1 MEEKTEANENFI
13 KVLNKEKVLEFKLN
27 QKSGFEESEIIIKN
41 SSKENIISKVY
52 INNYKQFKCCPSILT
67 LQNNATCKIKVIMDN
82 KDYTIS
88 NSDVFL
94 IISHPFENSEEIS
107 DEKKLNEI
115 FKNNNL
121 KEKGQKEF
129 LVGYKK
135 KEKHE
140 EKKED
145 ELVKKIK
152 ELEKEVLED
161 VTKEEKEKIEEL
173 GKEVLEDVTEEE
185 KEKFKELV
193 NKALEDVKKE
203 EMERGKDNN
212 NNKTNKSS
220 YVNYFII
227 FGLLVFIINFFLL
240 KYFKK

>member
-13 KVLNKEKVLEFKLN
+13 KVLNKEKILEFKLN
-27 QKSGFEESEIIIKN
+27 PKSGFEESEIIIKN

-52 INNYKQFKCCPSILT
+52 INNYKQFKCYPSILT
-67 LQNNATCKIKVIMDN
+67 IQKNATCKIKIIMDD

-94 IISHPFENSEEIS
+94 IISHPFEYSEEIS

-115 FKNNNL
+115 FKNKNL

-185 KEKFKELV
+185 KEKFKELA

-203 EMERGKDNN
+203 EIERGKDN

-220 YVNYFII
+220 YVNYLII